1 MFEIQLE
8 PDIDLKIKKY
18 WKCYL
23 DFKSVQT
30 LNIPYPK
37 LSVLDAVLKN
47 ACVHSFYM

>member
-23 DFKSVQT
+23 DFFE
-30 LNIPYPK
+30 IY

-47 ACVHSFYM
+47 ACVYSFYM